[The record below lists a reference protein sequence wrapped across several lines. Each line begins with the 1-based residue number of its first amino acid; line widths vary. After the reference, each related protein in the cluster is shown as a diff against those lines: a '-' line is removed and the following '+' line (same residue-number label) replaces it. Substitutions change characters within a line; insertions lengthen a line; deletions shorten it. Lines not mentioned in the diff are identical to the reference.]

1 MIKLTDIN
9 GRSHYL
15 VRDNIARIT
24 EAGVS
29 SQWHGIRAF
38 VKTHG
43 GVTLEVQESADAI
56 AALITNSET
65 AQRYLITSIKYLAGE
80 LTLVTMDGA
89 EVTQSLDAGQV
100 VTLK

>member
-15 VRDNIARIT
+15 APDNIARIT

-38 VKTHG
+38 VKTYDS
-43 GVTLEVQESADAI
+43 VTLEVQESADQI
-56 AALITNSET
+56 AAQIAVKTRG
-65 AQRYLITSIKYLAGE
+65 AQHHA
-80 LTLVTMDGA
+80 
-89 EVTQSLDAGQV
+89 
-100 VTLK
+100 